1 MESRVR
7 KDSTK
12 RSPLADEI
20 NLVPRI
26 NRVYTAFM
34 VIKTARS
41 RSSVAKGWP
50 LEQLS
55 TVAGTSESPSRLI
68 IGVSLDNGF
77 SSLEPEVVGSDSLP
91 LQRPKFLLYSVDLQ
105 LCKNHG
111 RLTEVFLNRRHSLY
125 RPYFLKTGIHWI
137 SVVMNRRSGETCDES
152 HDYELKD
159 I

>member
-1 MESRVR
+1 
-7 KDSTK
+7 
-12 RSPLADEI
+12 
-20 NLVPRI
+20 
-26 NRVYTAFM
+26 M

-159 I
+159 IQ